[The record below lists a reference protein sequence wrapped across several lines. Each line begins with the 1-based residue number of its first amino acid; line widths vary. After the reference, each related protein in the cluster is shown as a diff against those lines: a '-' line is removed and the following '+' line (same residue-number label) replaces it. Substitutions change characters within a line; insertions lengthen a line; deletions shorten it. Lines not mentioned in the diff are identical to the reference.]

1 MNKPGSYEELF
12 HKDRNDNTDWN
23 IAVIEQRKS
32 KAATFGKRTLMS
44 LLLHLRKAATLE
56 KESN

>member
-12 HKDRNDNTDWN
+12 QKDRNDNTDWN
-23 IAVIEQRKS
+23 IAVREQRKA
-32 KAATFGKRTLMS
+32 KAETFGKRTLMS
-44 LLLHLRKAATLE
+44 LLLRLRKTATLE